1 MPTLLPQKDPRAGER
16 EAERA
21 RARETYRYTWH
32 RPEGVASAAEVPK
45 QDSFS
50 VGYLARFG
58 TVTARLKG
66 HEAEVSLKNRAA
78 RLEEQRAAE
87 PEGEGWIQR
96 LTNIVQ
102 GASMHDDRRRADP
115 PVALRWFGDDVP
127 SFVATRHAEPARD
140 DELFAWQRLGGANPM
155 ALRALKGGDDAV
167 PVDEAAYAAAVG
179 GGDSLARA
187 RDEGRLFVTDW
198 RWLAGAYTGA
208 SHDGE
213 AKRLDPAC
221 ALFAQA
227 PGGAFVPVT
236 IRTAP
241 DRPALGPADGIAWS
255 MAKLSAQTAD
265 LHEQALVWHLGHCHF
280 LMEAFALA
288 TRRELAEAHP
298 LRHLLMAHTEF
309 TLAINA
315 QVRDTLMKPGGDL
328 ESLLSATRGQSLEY
342 VTDAMRRFD
351 YAGVLPPRRVVSRGL
366 GDAKALPHCPYRD
379 DGLDVWGAIHAF
391 VGDYVGLYYDGD
403 GDVRGD
409 SELRA
414 FTADLRSHW
423 GGRLGS
429 IPDAEDRDALVDLV
443 SFALWS
449 AGPFH
454 TICNYSQ
461 YEMMSDSTNMPTA
474 LFGPPPAAGA
484 TEADRYASYLPEDLS
499 MSQWGFF
506 YEQTRLDE
514 NRFGAYAPGTF
525 DDPRV
530 APLQARFRASLDE
543 VDDRIVER
551 NATRPAAYEWLR
563 PSHTRASIHS

>member
-1 MPTLLPQKDPRAGER
+1 MPTSLPQKDPRASDR

-32 RPEGVASAAEVPK
+32 RPQGVATAAVVPK
-45 QDSFS
+45 EDAFS
-50 VGYLARFG
+50 AGYLAHYG
-58 TVTARLKG
+58 AVVARLKA
-66 HEAEVSLKNRAA
+66 HEAEVSVKNRVAHAEEARASAPAGDGWLKRLVGSVKAA
-78 RLEEQRAAE
+78 T
-87 PEGEGWIQR
+87 GD
-96 LTNIVQ
+96 
-102 GASMHDDRRRADP
+102 DDRRRADP
-115 PVALRWFGDDVP
+115 KTTLRWFGDDVP
-127 SFVATRHAEPARD
+127 PLVATRHAEPARD

-155 ALRALKGGDDAV
+155 ALRAVRKFQGAV
-167 PVDEAAYAAAVG
+167 PADEAAYAAAAG
-179 GGDSLARA
+179 EGDSLARA
-187 RDEGRLFVTDW
+187 ASEGRVFLADW
-198 RWLAGAYTGA
+198 RWLAGAHTGA
-208 SHDGE
+208 AHDGE
-213 AKRLDPAC
+213 PKRLDPAA
-221 ALFAQA
+221 ALFATT
-227 PGGAFVPVT
+227 PSGAFVPVA

-241 DRPALGPADGIAWS
+241 DRPVLSPKDGIAWS

-298 LRHLLMAHTEF
+298 LRRLLGAHTEY

-328 ESLLSATRGQSLEY
+328 EALLSASRGQALWM
-342 VTDAMRRFD
+342 VQDAMQRFD
-351 YAGVLPPRRVVSRGL
+351 YEAVLPPRRVAARGL
-366 GDAKALPHCPYRD
+366 GDPKTLPRCPYRD

-391 VGDYVGLYYDGD
+391 VGDYVELYYGGD
-403 GDVRGD
+403 ADVRED
-409 SELRA
+409 AELRA
-414 FTADLRSHW
+414 FARDLRGHW

-429 IPDAEDRDALVDLV
+429 IPVPEDRAGLIDLV
-443 SFALWS
+443 TFALWS

-454 TICNYSQ
+454 TMCNYSQ
-461 YEMMSDSTNMPTA
+461 YEMMSDSTSMPVA

-499 MSQWGFF
+499 MSQWAFF

-514 NRFGAYAPGTF
+514 NRFGTYAPGTF

-530 APLQARFRASLDE
+530 LPLAARFRDALDAA
-543 VDDRIVER
+543 DARIVER